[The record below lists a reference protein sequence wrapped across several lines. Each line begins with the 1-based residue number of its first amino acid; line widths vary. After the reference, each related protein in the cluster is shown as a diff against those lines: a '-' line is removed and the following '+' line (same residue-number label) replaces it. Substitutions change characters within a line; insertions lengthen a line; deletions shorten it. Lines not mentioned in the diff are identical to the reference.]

1 MKDCLKALDGGNMKK
16 IDFYFST
23 KLTFDDYVHEHSFA
37 LRVIPPE
44 TRTQHIVSC
53 ELSISPITAV
63 NQTVD
68 AFGNNVTAGY
78 IKGDH
83 RFLDFGIKGTAE
95 TDCSRHNT
103 DYMPCYLY
111 QSHFTKP
118 SDGLKALYEQAAAEL
133 HTDNITD
140 RVAHFSEVLSE
151 KFSYQK
157 DVTTA
162 HTTAAESFAAGAGVC
177 QDFSH
182 IMLSLLRMDGIPC
195 RYIAGLAFCDGET
208 HAWIE
213 YFEDGCW
220 KGFDPANNCP
230 VNEDYLVLSQGRDFG
245 DCAID
250 RGVMFG
256 SYTRQLQLV
265 RSVMKG

>member
-1 MKDCLKALDGGNMKK
+1 MKK

-111 QSHFTKP
+111 QSEFTAPDEKLIKFY
-118 SDGLKALYEQAAAEL
+118 SELKGNY
-133 HTDNITD
+133 
-140 RVAHFSEVLSE
+140 SE
-151 KFSYQK
+151 KPAEKAVFFSDILSDLIEYK
-157 DVTTA
+157 KGVTTTA
-162 HTTAAESFAAGAGVC
+162 TTAAEAFAMRAGVC

-182 IMLSLLRMDGIPC
+182 ILISLLRMDGIPA
-195 RYIAGLAFCDGET
+195 RYVAGLAFCDGET
-208 HAWIE
+208 HSWVE
-213 YFEDGCW
+213 YWTGDHWE
-220 KGFDPANNCP
+220 GFDPANNCP
-230 VNEDYLVLSQGRDFG
+230 VNDDYLVISTGRDFR

-256 SYTRQLQLV
+256 RYTQQLQLV
-265 RSVMKG
+265 RSVLT